1 MIRVMA
7 QNIDELVLP
16 YSTFHE
22 QVNAIHLARKSA
34 TVKAMSVKPES

>member
-7 QNIDELVLP
+7 QNINELLVP

-22 QVNAIHLARKSA
+22 QVNAIHLASKSA
-34 TVKAMSVKPES
+34 TVKAISVKPES